1 MNKNHDFMARFSA
14 AMESRYAE
22 LIHGN
27 VDIAVGVSGGADSMA
42 LCYALSD
49 FFGGTGN
56 TLHALS
62 VDHGLRPEAAEEARQ
77 VAKALDALPNVQ
89 HQILTWHHDEKPTAR
104 VQESARNARYD
115 LMGDY
120 MRDHNLSH
128 LFLGHHM
135 DDQAETFLFR
145 LAKGS
150 GLDGL
155 GGMPYMHVRDDILLC
170 RPFLDMQKSEII
182 DYCEGHNIDFIND
195 PSNDSDDYARVRLRK
210 SMDVLSVEG
219 LTPKRLAVTAK
230 RLLRVREAVD
240 HIVEKEYKNVL
251 LEKNNSRIVFNVGVL
266 SENPFE
272 IVLRVILK
280 AMAELSPDRDYGVR
294 LERAENLCE
303 DLMKPKSF
311 RKRTLGGVVFECN
324 EDQATLE
331 LSREHK
337 D

>member
-22 LIHGN
+22 LIDSN
-27 VDIAVGVSGGADSMA
+27 VDIAVGVSGGSDSMA

-49 FFGGTGN
+49 FFEGAGK

-62 VDHGLRPEAAEEARQ
+62 VDHGLRPEAAQEARQ
-77 VAKALDALPNVQ
+77 VARALDALPNVQ
-89 HQILTWHHDEKPTAR
+89 HHILTWRHDEKPTAR

-155 GGMPYMHVRDDILLC
+155 GGMSHIGTRDDIYLC

-182 DYCEGHNIDFIND
+182 DFCEDYQIQYIRD
-195 PSNDSDDYARVRLRK
+195 PSNESDDYARVRLRK
-210 SMDVLSVEG
+210 SMDVLSAEG
-219 LTPKRLAVTAK
+219 LTSKRLAVTAK
-230 RLLRVREAVD
+230 RLLRVRESMD
-240 HIVEKEYKNVL
+240 YIVEKEYKNATSR
-251 LEKNNSRIVFNVGVL
+251 KDKDRIVLNVGL
-266 SENPFE
+266 LLTNPFE
-272 IVLRVILK
+272 IVLRVVLK
-280 AMAELSPDRDYGVR
+280 TMAELSPERDYGVR

-324 EDQATLE
+324 KDQATLE

>member
-1 MNKNHDFMARFSA
+1 MARFSA

-22 LIHGN
+22 LIYGN

-49 FFGGTGN
+49 FFGETGN

-62 VDHGLRPEAAEEARQ
+62 VDHGLRPEAAQEARQ
-77 VAKALDALPNVQ
+77 VAKALDVLPNVQ

-155 GGMPYMHVRDDILLC
+155 GGMPHIGARDDIYLC

-182 DYCEGHNIDFIND
+182 QFCEGHNIDFIND

-219 LTPKRLAVTAK
+219 LTPKRLSMTAK

-251 LEKNNSRIVFNVGVL
+251 LKKNNSRIVFNFGVL

-324 EDQATLE
+324 KDQATLE

>member
-1 MNKNHDFMARFSA
+1 MARFSNV
-14 AMESRYAE
+14 MESQYADV
-22 LIHGN
+22 IN
-27 VDIAVGVSGGADSMA
+27 SDADIAVGVSGGPDSMA
-42 LCYALSD
+42 LCYALSG
-49 FFGGTGN
+49 FFEGSDR

-62 VDHGLRPEAAEEARQ
+62 IDHGLRPEAGEEVRQ
-77 VAKALDALPNVQ
+77 VAEILNGLPNVQ
-89 HQILTWHHDEKPTAR
+89 HHILTWHHDEKPTAR

-115 LMGDY
+115 LMKDY

-155 GGMPYMHVRDDILLC
+155 CGMPHIGTRGDIHLC
-170 RPFLDMQKSEII
+170 RPFLDMQKSAII
-182 DYCEGHNIDFIND
+182 DFCDDRDIDYIHD
-195 PSNDSDDYARVRLRK
+195 PSNESDDFARVRLRK
-210 SMDVLSVEG
+210 SMDVLSDEG

-230 RLLRVREAVD
+230 RLLNVRGAID
-240 HIVEKEYKNVL
+240 HVVEKEYKKVL
-251 LEKNNSRIVFNVGVL
+251 SRKDKDRIVLNIGVL
-266 SENPFE
+266 FENPFE
-272 IVLRVILK
+272 IVLRVVLK

-303 DLMKPKSF
+303 DLLKQNEF
-311 RKRTLGGVVFECN
+311 RKRTLGGVVFERSK
-324 EDQATLE
+324 DQATLE

>member
-1 MNKNHDFMARFSA
+1 MARFSA

-49 FFGGTGN
+49 FFEGTGN

-62 VDHGLRPEAAEEARQ
+62 VDHGLRPEAAQEARQ

-89 HQILTWHHDEKPTAR
+89 HQILTWHYDEKPTAR

-155 GGMPYMHVRDDILLC
+155 GGMPHIGARDDIYLC

-182 DYCEGHNIDFIND
+182 QFCEGHNIDFIND

-219 LTPKRLAVTAK
+219 LTPKRLSMTAK

-272 IVLRVILK
+272 IVLRLILK

-324 EDQATLE
+324 KDQATLE